1 MDPNQ
6 LHTHCGLLARRI
18 REGKVVPLL
27 GAGANLCDRFGPYA
41 PGHRDLPSGGELA
54 DYLKYEY
61 SLSDGMDDLV
71 RVAQYLNGKLGAGPL
86 YDELHE
92 TFALDITPNRLHDLL
107 ASLPAITAADED
119 ELQLIV
125 TTNYDDALERA
136 FHEVGIPFDVYSYIS
151 DGERRGKLR
160 RTTSDGETEVIVR
173 ANEYDARAGK
183 ARTVILKIHGGI
195 DRQDPDRDSFVI
207 TEDDYIDYLT
217 RADPSSLLPPAIV
230 DKLRRS
236 HILFLGYSMRDWNLR
251 AIFHRLWQDRKRGVR
266 SWAIQRGADEL
277 DSFLWATRGVDILD
291 VRLCDYVDA
300 LEPHLRPGE
309 DHREAA

>member
-1 MDPNQ
+1 MDPSQ
-6 LHTHCGLLARRI
+6 LHNHCGLLAGRI

-41 PGHRDLPSGGELA
+41 PGHRDLPSGAELA
-54 DYLKYEY
+54 DYLKYVY

-71 RVAQYLNGKLGAGPL
+71 RVAQYLDGKLGAAPL
-86 YDELHE
+86 YEQLHE
-92 TFALDITPNRLHDLL
+92 MFAIDITPNRLHALL
-107 ASLPAITAADED
+107 ASLPSVATADED

-136 FHEVGIPFDVYSYIS
+136 FGEAGAPFDVYSYIS
-151 DGERRGKLR
+151 DGEGRGKLR

-173 ANEYDARAGK
+173 ANEYDARADG
-183 ARTVILKIHGGI
+183 ARTVILKIHGAI
-195 DRQDPDRDSFVI
+195 DRTDADRDSFVI

-251 AIFHRLWQDRKRGVR
+251 AIFHRLWQERKRGVR

-277 DSFLWATRGVDILD
+277 ESFLWATRGVDILD

-300 LEPHLRPGE
+300 LESHLLPGE